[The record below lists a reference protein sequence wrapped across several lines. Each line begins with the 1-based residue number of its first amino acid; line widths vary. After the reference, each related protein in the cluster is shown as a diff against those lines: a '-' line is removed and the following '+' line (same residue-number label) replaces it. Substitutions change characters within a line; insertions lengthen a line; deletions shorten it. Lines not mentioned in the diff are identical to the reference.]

1 MCRINNMFHIACFIS
16 GTGSNLEKLINYIK
30 HNGLDNKAKIKLV
43 LSNNKNAYGLRYAR
57 HNKIKEITE
66 SIIKPINYKQLTI
79 SEKLQI
85 RTKYDLKLFNYL
97 INNRINIV
105 YCLGWNMILGS
116 KFIQLCEQNN
126 IKLINLHP
134 SLPEDNKL
142 IGLNSVERAYQQF
155 LRGERV
161 ITGIMVHN
169 IIMDVDK
176 GKPIYWDSL
185 DISKCKNKKEY
196 LLKINMIEKKVVV
209 NALIKVINNM

>member
-196 LLKINMIEKKVVV
+196 LLKINMIEKKIFIV
-209 NALIKVINNM
+209 

>member
-1 MCRINNMFHIACFIS
+1 MFHIACFIS

-85 RTKYDLKLFNYL
+85 RTKYDLKLFSYL

>member
-1 MCRINNMFHIACFIS
+1 MFHIACFIS

>member
-1 MCRINNMFHIACFIS
+1 MFHITCFIS

>member
-1 MCRINNMFHIACFIS
+1 MFHIACFIS

-66 SIIKPINYKQLTI
+66 SIVKPINYKQLTI